1 MKKHLLFYLLF
12 FCIYSISSAQ
22 IMPTE
27 GDGTVDH
34 PYLVSSLDHLRWIS
48 EGGDGSSLGDGS
60 RWQLYY
66 KQTADIDAADSKN
79 WNTGE
84 GFRPMG
90 NTNKKFKGNYDG
102 SGFTISNLYINR
114 IVDYVGLFGYIDKNG
129 VVKNLQVTDMDI
141 TGDRYVG
148 GLAGYLNDASTLSN
162 ILLTGNVTA
171 RRFFGGVVGEG
182 NVSSVIENTITFVTL
197 TGTGEA
203 SNNDNRAAGGIAG
216 RYYDKSVIRNSYAVN
231 NFDVSLNKGGL
242 VALSQT
248 SIVIE
253 NSYWDT
259 EISGIDIADSENK
272 FPDIEGLT
280 TAEFGDSNNFNLW
293 DFDAM
298 WAIAKLT
305 AYDNQFRPYLQRL
318 SARTVSLSVND
329 DSFGS
334 VEGDGVYH
342 VGNNATITATPANE
356 YNFIHWLNGETI
368 VSTDAEY
375 SFEITD
381 DVDYQAVF
389 ELKKYTITVTQGTNG
404 TITPSTTVVD
414 SGSSQIFT
422 IAASEGYEISEVLVD
437 GESQGVIT
445 EYTFA
450 DVMSDHTITASFTE
464 VDVPTYTLTVVQVS
478 NGTITPS
485 TTVVDEGSD
494 QTFIIEASEGYEISE
509 VLVDGESQGVID
521 EYTFADVM
529 SEHTITA
536 SFTEVVVPTYTL
548 TVVQVSNGTITPSTT
563 VVDEGSDQTFIIE
576 ASEGYE
582 ISEVLVDGESQG
594 VINEYTFTDVMS
606 DHTITASFTEVIV
619 PTYTLTVVQ
628 VSNGTI
634 TPSTT
639 VVDEGSDQ
647 TFIIEAS
654 EGYEISEVLVD
665 GESQGVIDEFT
676 FTNVMSDHTITANFK
691 EEAVLFTIQV
701 IENEGGSI
709 TPGTTEVSKGESITY
724 SIEENEGYMLVDVQ
738 VDGESKGS
746 VTTYTFENVESNH
759 SIEAIYNKVHYI
771 TVVEPT
777 NGEITPSSMYVVEGQ
792 NQTFVFTPNE
802 GYIVSEVLVNG
813 ADMGSLESYTF
824 KEVSASNSLEVIFI
838 EEELPT
844 SLDPSLLAK
853 VKVGPNPTSDKIT
866 LAGVPI
872 NTKVVIYNLI
882 GNIVYSN
889 TTQFSKETIDMS
901 LLNSGI
907 YVIHIENIGNFKII
921 KE

>member
-66 KQTADIDAADSKN
+66 KQTADIDAADTKN

-148 GLAGYLNDASTLSN
+148 GLSGYLNDASTLSN

-216 RYYDKSVIRNSYAVN
+216 RFYDKSVIRNSYAVN
-231 NFDVSLNKGGL
+231 NFNVSLNKGGL

-272 FPDIEGLT
+272 FPDIKGLT

-293 DFDAM
+293 DFDAT

-318 SARTVSLSVND
+318 SARTVSLSTND

-342 VGNNATITATPANE
+342 AGNNATITATPANE

-375 SFEITD
+375 SFEITN

-422 IAASEGYEISEVLVD
+422 IVASEGYEISDVLVD
-437 GESQGVIT
+437 GESQGVMA
-445 EYTFA
+445 EYTFT

-464 VDVPTYTLTVVQVS
+464 VVVPTYTLTVVQVS

-494 QTFIIEASEGYEISE
+494 QTFTIVASEGYEISE
-509 VLVDGESQGVID
+509 VLVDGESQGVIA
-521 EYTFADVM
+521 EYTFTDVM
-529 SEHTITA
+529 SDHTITA

-576 ASEGYE
+576 ASEG
-582 ISEVLVDGESQG
+582 
-594 VINEYTFTDVMS
+594 F
-606 DHTITASFTEVIV
+606 
-619 PTYTLTVVQ
+619 
-628 VSNGTI
+628 
-634 TPSTT
+634 
-639 VVDEGSDQ
+639 
-647 TFIIEAS
+647 
-654 EGYEISEVLVD
+654 EISEVLVD
-665 GESQGVIDEFT
+665 GESQGVIDEYT
-676 FTNVMSDHTITANFK
+676 FTDVMSDHTITASFK

-701 IENEGGSI
+701 IENEGGNI

-771 TVVEPT
+771 TVIEPT

-802 GYIVSEVLVNG
+802 GYIVSEILVNG
-813 ADMGSLESYTF
+813 EDMGSLESYTF

-838 EEELPT
+838 KEELPT